1 MAEPRQLPRRNG
13 FSLVEMMIALAF
25 TMVLMIGMASVFKA
39 SLSSTFTS
47 GELLSSVRRNQMSI
61 DLLGSDLNTACMY
74 LVNLDAPP
82 TTSAT
87 NPPFYIQ
94 PNMPIYQINNTTTP
108 PSTAL
113 STDPT
118 TTDELY
124 FYLDQAFQFEGT
136 LNGPPSQNSA
146 SQLVNSGTAAATSD
160 FTYTVNCTNASYAN
174 QINQAQATGNLYII
188 FKDSFET
195 PYVSSVTV
203 GATTV
208 TGTPITIV
216 TGASSTSGITGTGSA
231 GLPTKYK
238 HIPGTG
244 VVFMLPGQMVRYRV
258 QMLMLDP
265 DPTKPN
271 GIPCLVRDQGT
282 YSSGGFV
289 VDPTQPQ
296 QIITENVQN
305 FKVYLSANAGQGWAG
320 LDVTTVGFN
329 SGWGGTNPTSG
340 SQTIEGELNAQL
352 VAENPKSATTIPGD
366 PNWFR
371 SVPILVRVDVT
382 TRTATQRT
390 EYSST
395 ANTAAYKQMTQSLVF
410 VPYHSGLPI
419 NP

>member
-13 FSLVEMMIALAF
+13 FSLVEMLVALVF
-25 TMVLMIGMASVFKA
+25 TMVLMAGMASVFKA

-47 GELLSSVRRNQMSI
+47 GEQLSSIRRNQMSL

-74 LVNLDAPP
+74 LINLDAPP

-87 NPPFYIQ
+87 NPPFYIL
-94 PNMPIYQINNTTTP
+94 PNMPITQINNTTSP

-118 TTDELY
+118 TSDELY

-136 LNGPPSQNSA
+136 LKGSSSQSSA
-146 SQLVNSGTAAATSD
+146 SELVNSGAAAATSD
-160 FTYTVNCTNASYAN
+160 FTFTVDCNNNPSYAA
-174 QINQAQATGNLYII
+174 QVQQAQATGNLSII
-188 FKDSFET
+188 FKDSFKIANVT
-195 PYVSSVTV
+195 AITSVSGSQVTL
-203 GATTV
+203 
-208 TGTPITIV
+208 V
-216 TGASSTSGITGTGSA
+216 TGASATSGITGTGSS
-231 GLPTKYK
+231 GLPTNFK
-238 HIPGTG
+238 HISGSG
-244 VVFMLPGQMVRYRV
+244 IVFTLPNQMVRYRL

-282 YSSGGFV
+282 YSGSGFV
-289 VDPTQPQ
+289 VDNTQPQ

-320 LDVTTVGFN
+320 MDVTTNGFTL
-329 SGWGGTNPTSG
+329 GWGGTNPASG
-340 SQTIEGELNAQL
+340 SQTIQGELNAQL
-352 VAENPKSATTIPGD
+352 VAENPKTATTIPGD

-371 SVPILVRVDVT
+371 NVPILVRVDVT
-382 TRTATQRT
+382 TRTANQRT
-390 EYSST
+390 EYSNTPNS
-395 ANTAAYKQMTQSLVF
+395 NTAAYKQMTQSLVF